1 MRATA
6 QAAQRP
12 WPNRPGKVVAEMMFN
27 HAVDRDETVNIVQDT
42 NYARLRREL
51 RHLLQDLAVR

>member
-6 QAAQRP
+6 QAAYRP
-12 WPNRPGKVVAEMMFN
+12 WLNQQGKVVAEMMFN

-51 RHLLQDLAVR
+51 RHLLQVLAVR